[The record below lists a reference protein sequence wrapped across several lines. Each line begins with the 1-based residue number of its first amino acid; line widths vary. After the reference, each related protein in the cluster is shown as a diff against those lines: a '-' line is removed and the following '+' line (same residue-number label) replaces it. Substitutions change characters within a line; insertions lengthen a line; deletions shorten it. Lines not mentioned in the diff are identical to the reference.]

1 MSPES
6 GIPCQKGRLF
16 ANSRVRV
23 AGRKGA
29 NRPRNVKKRA
39 GGLSVWR
46 ISPPLRPF
54 SCGKNGISLLKE
66 ISFLPQRR
74 KFLAAKKFL
83 GVWKAGKNGA
93 SGGFF
98 LLIGGRRRAKSN
110 CPFAS
115 LSPHGLTRGRR
126 PSARRPVADG
136 KVSRESGF
144 RLSSCISEAV
154 RESRIPVSSRPCAR
168 PRDSRGGGSD
178 VLTGFKT
185 SCFPRSP

>member
-1 MSPES
+1 M
-6 GIPCQKGRLF
+6 
-16 ANSRVRV
+16 
-23 AGRKGA
+23 AGRA
-29 NRPRNVKKRA
+29 DADNARTVKMWA
-39 GGLSVWR
+39 GEMSYTS
-46 ISPPLRPF
+46 ISPPWRAFP
-54 SCGKNGISLLKE
+54 CGKNGISLLKE

-74 KFLAAKKFL
+74 KFLAAKKFS
-83 GVWKAGKNGA
+83 GVWKAGKNGV

-115 LSPHGLTRGRR
+115 LSPHGLTRERR
-126 PSARRPVADG
+126 PSARHPVADG
-136 KVSRESGF
+136 KVSRKSGF

-168 PRDSRGGGSD
+168 PRDSRGGGFD
-178 VLTGFKT
+178 VLTIFKT

>member
-1 MSPES
+1 MSPNP
-6 GIPCQKGRLF
+6 GVFCQKVWIPAFFHILAQERQDG
-16 ANSRVRV
+16 N
-23 AGRKGA
+23 G
-29 NRPRNVKKRA
+29 PRIVKKR
-39 GGLSVWR
+39 GRELSVWS
-46 ISPPLRPF
+46 ISPPWRAF

-66 ISFLPQRR
+66 IFFLPQRR
-74 KFLAAKKFL
+74 KFPAAKKFS
-83 GVWKAGKNGA
+83 GVWKTGKNGA
-93 SGGFF
+93 SDGFF
-98 LLIGGRRRAKSN
+98 LLVGDFSRPKSI

-144 RLSSCISEAV
+144 RLSSCISGTV
-154 RESRIPVSSRPCAR
+154 RESRISARPRPCAR
-168 PRDSRGGGSD
+168 PRDSRGGGFD